1 MKKLLLITL
10 IILVITS
17 LACITTQQTPE
28 LIQAINQVRLN
39 TLNQANRLND
49 FAQYRFSKLNYPYLS
64 HTNFRKDYSN
74 FMGNRGYLEKG
85 TIVNCGEI
93 IQVAY
98 DYKAKFYNIDTDDL
112 IRSWLNSSSHRE
124 VILNEK
130 WQNIGCYIGYKD
142 QYTIIIV
149 VEFDTLY

>member
-17 LACITTQQTPE
+17 LACITTQPE
-28 LIQAINQVRLN
+28 LITKINQIRQD

-85 TIVNCGEI
+85 TVADCGEI
-93 IQVAY
+93 IEKLY

-112 IRSWLNSSSHRE
+112 IRAWLNSSSHRE
-124 VILNEK
+124 VILNEN